1 MNKNKDGSNDKTGNN
16 VASLENGNTTPSE
29 VMPPDSKK
37 NSIETPDVRRVK
49 TIDVLRANS
58 EEPAAKKPSNEFK
71 HPNGLALT
79 GNPLDDFIGKG
90 NSGNN
95 KRRLVLHFDVR
106 NTVLVAD
113 SVTNINVEQSL
124 NSFLTGVVWGTE
136 TAGGWE
142 WASSEPSLTQPTPD
156 SITYYKHMEK
166 QIVRTPSDRGV
177 LRRRMGDFTQE
188 EGGCLTIDFIQWIFS
203 LGACFSKG
211 F

>member
-1 MNKNKDGSNDKTGNN
+1 MTEDKENKESLNKGMNKAENVCAGAANN
-16 VASLENGNTTPSE
+16 IASLENGNSTGE
-29 VMPPDSKK
+29 VMPPQSKK
-37 NSIETPDVRRVK
+37 NSIEPPDVRRVK
-49 TIDVLRANS
+49 AIDVLRANS
-58 EEPAAKKPSNEFK
+58 EQAAVQKHSNDFK
-71 HPNGLALT
+71 YPNGIALA
-79 GNPLDDFIGKG
+79 GNPLDDIIGKG
-90 NSGNN
+90 NTNS

-136 TAGGWE
+136 TPEGWK

-166 QIVRTPSDRGV
+166 QLVRTPSDRGV

-188 EGGCLTIDFIQWIFS
+188 EGMSQYVSF
-203 LGACFSKG
+203 
-211 F
+211 